1 MRETFAIKVL
11 TTDRSNLWT
20 WRIFGMRMC
29 YSITSAVPRPGLR
42 RCTQNL
48 PAFALQKPSSRN
60 RVAECDFHA
69 CVSLQFNGRLPSCDP
84 GLLLRIGLG
93 TALARPPGLRAAE
106 PGLGPKKLRE
116 PTAAGG
122 RNLGLRR
129 FRRRRLRQRGSRTRR
144 NHFGETI
151 GQESVSIAP
160 ERTIVPDAGDPGSF
174 IGGPGP
180 LPQ

>member
-69 CVSLQFNGRLPSCDP
+69 CVLLQLNGRLPSCDP

-106 PGLGPKKLRE
+106 PGLGPKMLRE

-129 FRRRRLRQRGSRTRR
+129 FRRRRLRQRGSRAGREPIWGDHGRILVSTAAER
-144 NHFGETI
+144 N
-151 GQESVSIAP
+151 
-160 ERTIVPDAGDPGSF
+160 VPKAGDPGSF

-180 LPQ
+180 LPR